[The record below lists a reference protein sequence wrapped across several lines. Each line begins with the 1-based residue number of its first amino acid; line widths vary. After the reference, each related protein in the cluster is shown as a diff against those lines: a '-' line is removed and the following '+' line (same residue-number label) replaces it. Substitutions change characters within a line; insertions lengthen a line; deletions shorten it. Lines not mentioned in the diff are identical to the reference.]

1 MQQIKQHP
9 KHDALAGR
17 VCELL
22 GHETGNGDSC
32 RLMGLVQQLATW
44 THSLHLMLGVSKRW
58 GYREKPLQSFKACK
72 KC

>member
-1 MQQIKQHP
+1 MHWQEGPASSLAMKQ
-9 KHDALAGR
+9 ATA
-17 VCELL
+17 CE
-22 GHETGNGDSC
+22 GDNC

-72 KC
+72 KP